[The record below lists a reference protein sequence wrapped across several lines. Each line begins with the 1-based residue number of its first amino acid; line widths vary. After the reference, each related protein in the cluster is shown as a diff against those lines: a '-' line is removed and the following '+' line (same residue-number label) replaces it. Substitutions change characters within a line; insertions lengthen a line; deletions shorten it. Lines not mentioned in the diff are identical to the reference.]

1 MIDVTAIITAHGEGL
16 LAGPALASY
25 WAAIHEA
32 RAVGLN
38 VEPLVVLDRPTALTQ
53 SMFAG
58 SATNGAR
65 IVFNDDGD
73 PGMTRN
79 RGAREA
85 SGKYV
90 TFLDGDDLW
99 GSQWIVLSHA
109 FSEANG
115 GEVIAHSEMNLVFGE
130 HRLIWFHEDS
140 ESSDFDIGYQR
151 VANYWDA
158 MCFTSKEILTKF
170 PFERNAIRDG
180 YAHEDWHWNNVTLEA
195 GLSHR
200 PVPGTVHMKRRR
212 VGSQMTKC
220 DENDAIV
227 RPTALTSFKW
237 RLAATR

>member
-1 MIDVTAIITAHGEGL
+1 MIDVTAIITAHSEGL

-25 WAAIHEA
+25 WAAVDAA
-32 RAVGLN
+32 RASGIA
-38 VEPLVVLDRPTALTQ
+38 VETLVVLDRPTDLTQ
-53 SMFAG
+53 RMFA
-58 SATNGAR
+58 SSDSLGAR
-65 IVFNDDGD
+65 IILNDDGD

-79 RGAREA
+79 RGVRES

-109 FSEANG
+109 FCERNG
-115 GEVIAHSEMNLVFGE
+115 SKVIAHSEMNLVFGE
-130 HRLIWFHEDS
+130 QRLVWFHEDS
-140 ESSDFDIGYQR
+140 ESADFDVGYQR
-151 VANYWDA
+151 IANYWDA
-158 MCFTSKEILTKF
+158 MCFSPREILASI
-170 PFERNAIRDG
+170 PFEQNAIRDG

-195 GLSHR
+195 GFSHR

-227 RPTALTSFKW
+227 RPTAMTSFQW
-237 RLAATR
+237 RAAH